1 MATRKRPTTSLD
13 PSNPPTLTKKQAAFR
28 DAIIGGYKPSVAYSM
43 AYEPK
48 KMGPRLI
55 TIQAQKVLKHPKVR
69 LAISLAI
76 QSGQRSTVLPALS
89 PNVALSMQRRLD
101 ELSCAAILDPVD
113 AFDELNHIRSIRDMP
128 EHVRRAIAGFEVDPV
143 SFVTKIKFIDKR
155 GAIMDYSKLAG
166 DIPREETA
174 APAPS
179 AQYDHTKLTKEEWEQ
194 SKAIKRKALVGP
206 SVEG

>member
-1 MATRKRPTTSLD
+1 MPPRKRPISPLD
-13 PSNPPTLTKKQAAFR
+13 PSNPPILTKKQAAFR
-28 DAIIGGYKPSVAYSM
+28 DAIISGFQPSEAYRKAFDAEGMS
-43 AYEPK
+43 K
-48 KMGPRLI
+48 KSISVNAAKL
-55 TIQAQKVLKHPKVR
+55 LKHRKVG
-69 LAISLAI
+69 LAIALAVN
-76 QSGQRSTVLPALS
+76 SGQRSSVLPALS
-89 PNVALSMQRRLD
+89 PSVALSMQRRLD
-101 ELSCAAILDPVD
+101 ELSCAATLDPID
-113 AFDELNHIRSIRDMP
+113 AFDELNQIRSIRDMP

-194 SKAIKRKALVGP
+194 YKAIKRKALVGP
-206 SVEG
+206 SIEG

>member
-1 MATRKRPTTSLD
+1 MPAHKIPLD
-13 PSNPPTLTKKQAAFR
+13 QRTPPKLTKKQAAFR
-28 DAIIGGYKPSVAYSM
+28 DEILGGSLPSEAYRNSFNPVTM
-43 AYEPK
+43 SK
-48 KMGPRLI
+48 KAVSNE
-55 TIQAQKVLKHPKVR
+55 AQKMLKHPKIA
-69 LAISLAI
+69 LALALAV
-76 QSGQRSTVLPALS
+76 QSGRQSPIGIPLP
-89 PNVALSMQRRLD
+89 PTVALSMQRRLD
-101 ELSCAAILDPVD
+101 ELACAATLDPID

-194 SKAIKRKALVGP
+194 YKAIKRKALVGP